1 MSCINI
7 DFSRAAVAV
16 TAPCC
21 VPSGL
26 GVGGVAGREGIG
38 GLATCWQ
45 GRRGGADGVLTQ
57 RCPSFTRLGRLAL
70 TEGDPLASLVGS
82 VN

>member
-16 TAPCC
+16 PAPCC
-21 VPSGL
+21 VPSGF
-26 GVGGVAGREGIG
+26 GGGGGGGRG
-38 GLATCWQ
+38 GE
-45 GRRGGADGVLTQ
+45 GGADGVLTQ

-70 TEGDPLASLVGS
+70 TEGDPLTSLIGS